1 MAKRFRPD
9 DEEHETELNLV
20 PYMDIMLNLIMFMLF
35 STTSLTQMGV
45 IQISLP
51 QYGDGPTDVTDED
64 PKEAVEI
71 TLAIS
76 NLGFSVMA
84 NGVEV
89 DGKVD
94 EPTIPRGGVG
104 RLWDYEALGAKME
117 AIKAIYPEEET
128 LVIVASEDIE
138 FEVIVSSMDAAR
150 EVILE
155 SVEGE
160 GGAPGNR
167 HLFPDVVLSVM

>member
-9 DEEHETELNLV
+9 DELEETELNLV

-51 QYGDGPTDVTDED
+51 QYGVSSDTTPPEEK
-64 PKEAVEI
+64 KEEVEI

-94 EPTIPRGGVG
+94 EPTIPRGAVG
-104 RLWDYEALGAKME
+104 RLWDYEALAAKME
-117 AIKAIYPEEET
+117 AVKAIYPEEET

-138 FEVIVSSMDAAR
+138 YEVIVESMDASR
-150 EVILE
+150 EVFLDE
-155 SVEGE
+155 NDVEAGE
-160 GGAPGNR
+160 ASNR
-167 HLFPDVVLSVM
+167 PLFPDIVLSVM